1 MPESIRSTS
10 PLLGAVIP
18 LVSDLARELAPAE
31 RYRRLLEALRAL
43 LPCDAIGLLRLDG
56 DALIPLAMQGLS
68 PDAMGRRF
76 RLDQHPRLRALL
88 HAGGAMRFP
97 PDSDLPDPYDGLVQD
112 GGDLHVHDCMGCAIT
127 VGQRKWGLLTLD
139 ALKAGRFSRHDL
151 AVLDVFAGLAAAT
164 VTVAARIEQLAVT
177 VEDERQRAES
187 YRLAASQPARRLTGQ
202 SATFRRL
209 MKDVEMV
216 AASDL
221 TVLVTGETGVGK
233 ELVAQALHAGS
244 PRAAKPM
251 ISVNCAAL
259 PDNLIE
265 SELFGHVRGAFSGA
279 VQDRRGKF
287 ELAHGGTLFLDE
299 IGELPLSAQA
309 KLLRVLQSGQLQR
322 VGSDREHL
330 VDVRLI
336 AATNRDLAEEVRARR
351 MRADFYHR
359 ITVYPLRVP
368 PLRER
373 GRDVLLLA
381 GTFLEENRARL
392 GLGGVR
398 LQPEAHA
405 VLQGY
410 GWPGNVR
417 ELEHVVSRGVL
428 KALGRQPERP
438 RILTVTADDMDIEQP
453 GGLRGGAWPGALMP
467 LPGVQVSMAAG
478 GQTRDGGPDAA
489 APSLQQ
495 ILQSVEQAA
504 IESCLARHGH
514 NWSAAAREL
523 GVDRANLRR
532 RAARLGI
539 PVQGKPGR
547 PRRATGESQ
556 DR

>member
-1 MPESIRSTS
+1 
-10 PLLGAVIP
+10 L
-18 LVSDLARELAPAE
+18 D
-31 RYRRLLEALRAL
+31 ALRAL
-43 LPCDAIGLLRLDG
+43 LPCDAIGLLRLEG

-76 RLDQHPRLRALL
+76 RIDQHPRFHALL
-88 HAGGAMRFP
+88 QAGGAMRFP
-97 PDSDLPDPYDGLVQD
+97 SDSSLPDPYDGLVQNAQ
-112 GGDLHVHDCMGCAIT
+112 GDLHVHDCMGCVIQA
-127 VGQRKWGLLTLD
+127 GGRRWGLLTLD
-139 ALKAGRFSRHDL
+139 ALDASRFSQEDL
-151 AVLDVFAGLAAAT
+151 GVLEVFADLAAAA

-177 VEDERQRAES
+177 AEDERRRAES
-187 YRLAASQPARRLTGQ
+187 YRLAIAEPARRLTGQ
-202 SATFRRL
+202 STAFRRL
-209 MKDVEMV
+209 MKDIEMV

-244 PRAAKPM
+244 PRAGKPM

-259 PDNLIE
+259 PDSLVE

-287 ELAHGGTLFLDE
+287 ELADGGTLFLDE
-299 IGELPLSAQA
+299 VGELPLSAQA

-322 VGSDREHL
+322 VGSDREHQ
-330 VDVRLI
+330 VDVRVV

-359 ITVYPLRVP
+359 LSVYPLRVP

-373 GRDVLLLA
+373 GRDVLMLA

-392 GLGGVR
+392 GLGAVR
-398 LQPEAHA
+398 LQPEIHA
-405 VLQGY
+405 ALQQY

-417 ELEHVVSRGVL
+417 ELEHVISRSVL
-428 KALGRQPERP
+428 KALGRQAERP
-438 RILTVTADDMDIEQP
+438 RILTVTLEDLDIDQPASIARALPAVLSRPAP
-453 GGLRGGAWPGALMP
+453 GGEALP
-467 LPGVQVSMAAG
+467 
-478 GQTRDGGPDAA
+478 
-489 APSLQQ
+489 LQQ
-495 ILQSVEQAA
+495 TLQIVERAA
-504 IESCLARHGH
+504 IEACLARHDG

-532 RAARLGI
+532 RAARLEI

-547 PRRATGESQ
+547 PRRAKPAVAGA
-556 DR
+556 